1 MEYLESRTVF
11 GLRKVLKKCV
21 RRRIGWTSAWMDEK
35 VNGRMVA
42 VRVRDRDFP
51 VVYVRNELRV
61 TGFHRVSNPGS
72 YLKGGREQVR
82 NTQIKG
88 SSFI

>member
-1 MEYLESRTVF
+1 MNREYLESRTVF

-42 VRVRDRDFP
+42 VRVRDGDFP
-51 VVYVRNELRV
+51 VVYLLGTSSVSLAS
-61 TGFHRVSNPGS
+61 TGFLIPV
-72 YLKGGREQVR
+72 L
-82 NTQIKG
+82 I
-88 SSFI
+88 